1 MIDWQRVT
9 VLRDEVGQEDFD
21 EVVELFLEEVEEVI
35 ERLRKAERSSTLE
48 EDLHFLKGSA
58 LNLGFASFSEKCE
71 RGESLSANGKENLVD
86 VPDILSDFDV
96 SKRLF
101 MTDLSKALGTQTSL

>member
-9 VLRDEVGQEDFD
+9 VLRDEVGQDDFN

-35 ERLRKAERSSTLE
+35 DRLRQTTNHATLE

-58 LNLGFASFSEKCE
+58 LNLGFASFSEKCQ
-71 RGESLSANGKENLVD
+71 RGERMSANGEENLVD
-86 VPDILSDFDV
+86 LRDILADFDT

-101 MTDLSKALGTQTSL
+101 MTDLPKAFGTQTSL